1 MKILIV
7 HNFYQQPG
15 GEDDCFRDEASLLE
29 DRGHTV
35 IRYTQH
41 NDAFASMNPLRAA
54 QVTFWNRRVRSELRA
69 LIRRERPDVAHFHNT
84 FPLISPAAYY
94 AARAEGLP
102 VVQTL
107 HNYRLLCP
115 SAVFFREGQV
125 CELCARRQLKWP
137 GVRYACYRQSR
148 LATAVVA
155 LMLWLHHYAGT
166 WQRAVDRYIVLTEF
180 ARQKFVANGLPAG
193 KIAIKPNFV
202 HPAPAAGDGSGGYA
216 LFIGRLSPE
225 KGIETMLEA
234 WQAHSPGLPLK
245 LIGDG
250 PLRERVQQAT
260 AQHPAITW
268 LGRQPKEQVYSWL
281 QHATCLVFPSLC
293 YEGMPRVIIEA
304 FATGTPVIA
313 SNLGAAAEMIQ
324 DGETGLHFRAGDA
337 HDLAVKAAQVFEQP
351 GDRRQMGKAARAEFE
366 ANYTAERNY
375 EQLMAIYEPLV

>member
-1 MKILIV
+1 MRILIA

-15 GEDDCFRDEASLLE
+15 GEDESFRSETALLE

-41 NDAFASMNPLRAA
+41 NDAFASMNSLRAA
-54 QVTFWNRRVRSELRA
+54 QVTFWNRRVYNELRA
-69 LIRRERPDVAHFHNT
+69 LIRRERPDVAHFQNT

-94 AARAEGLP
+94 AARAARVP

-107 HNYRLLCP
+107 RNYRLLCP
-115 SAVFFREGQV
+115 SAVCFREGQV
-125 CELCARRQLKWP
+125 CELCAQRHLKWP

-155 LMLWLHHYAGT
+155 LMLVSHHYAGT

-202 HPAPAAGDGSGGYA
+202 HPAPAAGDGTGGYA

-234 WQAHSPGLPLK
+234 WQTHAPGLPLR

-250 PLRERVQQAT
+250 PLRERVQQAA

-268 LGRQPKEQVYSWL
+268 LGRQPNEQVYSWL

-351 GDRRQMGKAARAEFE
+351 GDSRQMGKAAREEFE

-375 EQLMAIYEPLV
+375 EQLMAIYEQIV